1 MEHIKTSSC
10 IGGKSLFRDN
20 IGHTVITPTAAIYI
34 YSKKGFWVEKREFIK
49 ACFLFVAMPALILH
63 P

>member
-1 MEHIKTSSC
+1 MECIKTSSC
-10 IGGKSLFRDN
+10 IEGKSLFRDN
-20 IGHTVITPTAAIYI
+20 IGHTVITPTGAI
-34 YSKKGFWVEKREFIK
+34 YSKRGFWVQKREFIK